1 MDGYSLPRLALENL
15 VKCYSETR
23 VIDNVSL
30 TIEPGTAHALLGEN
44 GAGKSTLL
52 KMLSG
57 VVRPTSGVVRVD
69 GTELPSYTMAG
80 ARMAGVAMI
89 HQELQQVPELTVAQN
104 MFLGRALRYGPVLAR
119 TEMEIRAQEVLSR
132 LDPSI
137 DVCAPIHTLR
147 VASRQLVEIARA
159 LLFEAKIIAMDEP
172 TSSLMPTEVAKLEQ
186 VIADLCRQGVSVV
199 YVSHKLDEVMRICH
213 RGTVLRDGRHI
224 SEVSLRDMSERELV
238 SMMVGRELSAFA
250 HESFRTEEVVLTA
263 RDLCWGNKVRHVSL
277 DLHKGE
283 VLGIAGLVGAG
294 RTELLQLLAGAEKPD
309 SGEITVGGV
318 ARQFRTTRDAIALG
332 IGLVPEER
340 KRDGIIPLRS
350 ALSNTAITSLG
361 RFTRLGH
368 IKAKQMRARIN
379 SLYSDLQLRPM
390 DPDKPI
396 RLFSGGN
403 QQKAIL
409 ARWMLA
415 ETEILLLDEPTR
427 GIDVGAKQEI
437 YRLIRMLAAEGKAI
451 IVVSSELLEI
461 MTVSDRVLVMRT
473 GHVAAT
479 LERDALSEET
489 IAHYAA
495 ETLQTAQ
502 TELVS

>member
-1 MDGYSLPRLALENL
+1 M
-15 VKCYSETR
+15 
-23 VIDNVSL
+23 
-30 TIEPGTAHALLGEN
+30 
-44 GAGKSTLL
+44 
-52 KMLSG
+52 
-57 VVRPTSGVVRVD
+57 
-69 GTELPSYTMAG
+69 
-80 ARMAGVAMI
+80 
-89 HQELQQVPELTVAQN
+89 
-104 MFLGRALRYGPVLAR
+104 
-119 TEMEIRAQEVLSR
+119 
-132 LDPSI
+132 
-137 DVCAPIHTLR
+137 
-147 VASRQLVEIARA
+147 
-159 LLFEAKIIAMDEP
+159 
-172 TSSLMPTEVAKLEQ
+172 
-186 VIADLCRQGVSVV
+186 
-199 YVSHKLDEVMRICH
+199 
-213 RGTVLRDGRHI
+213 
-224 SEVSLRDMSERELV
+224 
-238 SMMVGRELSAFA
+238 
-250 HESFRTEEVVLTA
+250 
-263 RDLCWGNKVRHVSL
+263 
-277 DLHKGE
+277 
-283 VLGIAGLVGAG
+283 GAG

-309 SGEITVGGV
+309 SGEIKVGGV